1 MTLTQLLLNTNLFIH
16 SLIESFSL
24 SSSSL
29 FHHWIIPNPS
39 ADVLLNNPTR
49 WRYKTGHEVDP
60 DADWLADWDMIALAS
75 GPKQMHKGQYND
87 GYCVQLGK
95 ALHVLYIYIYYNK

>member
-1 MTLTQLLLNTNLFIH
+1 MYIVIFFIVIFYIFIFFFNT
-16 SLIESFSL
+16 
-24 SSSSL
+24 
-29 FHHWIIPNPS
+29 

-95 ALHVLYIYIYYNK
+95 ASCINYIYILSKTLTDISFFVFLYIYYNK

>member
-1 MTLTQLLLNTNLFIH
+1 MRSTFL
-16 SLIESFSL
+16 
-24 SSSSL
+24 
-29 FHHWIIPNPS
+29 
-39 ADVLLNNPTR
+39 DVLLNNPTR

-95 ALHVLYIYIYYNK
+95 ALHVLYLYYYNK